1 MMKSEITL
9 SFKRNVRSPSDNQE
23 NFTYLFEFDEDQ
35 DGLRTILE
43 KMEVFLVSLG
53 FVLDNQQLD
62 VVTIPQY
69 EEHDNVVGFGPRL
82 VVPLDELE

>member
-1 MMKSEITL
+1 MKSRITL
-9 SFKRNVRSPSDNQE
+9 SFKKNSRIMVDNHE
-23 NFTYLFEFDEDQ
+23 NFTYNFEFDEEH

-62 VVTIPQY
+62 VVDIPTY
-69 EEHDNVVGFGPRL
+69 EDKDNVVGFSPRL
-82 VVPLDELE
+82 IVNPEEHI